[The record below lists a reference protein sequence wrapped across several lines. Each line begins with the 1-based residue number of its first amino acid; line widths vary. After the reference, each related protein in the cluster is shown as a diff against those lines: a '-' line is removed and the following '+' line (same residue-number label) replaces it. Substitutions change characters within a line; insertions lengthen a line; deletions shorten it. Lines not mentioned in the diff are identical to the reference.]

1 MDAVTEVR
9 FHSSD
14 PRRRPRA
21 WKIDG
26 NAGRVVGALLV
37 LAGTL
42 VAIGLFGAPDLVAYV
57 VRSAERLTIRA
68 TARRGLLAFD
78 SVRLRY
84 EKLDRRVRT
93 DELFLARVAAVLDLP
108 RPDGLAAAEVPSPAA
123 TPDALEAEVH
133 RLGRRLRAME
143 GFRRTL
149 ASAKTEEPGRIPSRS
164 PVEPTSAVP
173 VHAFGPRVSPL
184 TRRPEFHFGLGLAA
198 PEGTPVL
205 APAGGRVVFAGRV
218 PGSAGAEWR
227 SFRNVVVIAHGE
239 RTRTVLGYLGAIR
252 VRRGQLVR
260 RGQEVGVIGVN
271 RFSPTPQLHYGVWKR
286 AGARWTPVD
295 PRLHVLDAEWI
306 GARDL
311 ATPVVPPR
319 DLDLPPAFR

>member
-1 MDAVTEVR
+1 MTEVR